1 MADRSRAAVWG
12 MRVGVLA
19 FVLLALAII
28 GNRHEFVVFRTAVL
42 GVAIA
47 GAIGIVAVI
56 VSLVGLVRTLG
67 GRKTGV
73 GLAIAGLVIG
83 VIAATP
89 FTVSFLKGR
98 SVPPIHD
105 ITTDLANPPQFVA
118 VVALRAGSPNP
129 LDRAAPADL
138 AELQAKAYPDLA
150 PLSLQA
156 QPGKVFDA
164 AREVAHDMGWEIV
177 AATPETGLIE
187 ATATTSLLHFKDDVA
202 IRVTEKDGGA
212 VVDVRSVSRVGKSDL
227 GANAERIRAYLA
239 ALKAKLD
246 LAKT

>member
-1 MADRSRAAVWG
+1 MAGQSRAAVWG

-19 FVLLALAII
+19 LVLLALAII
-28 GNRHEFVVFRTAVL
+28 GNRYELVVFRTAIL
-42 GVAIA
+42 GIAIA

-56 VSLVGLVRTLG
+56 VSLIGLVRTLG
-67 GRKTGV
+67 GKKTGT

-83 VIAATP
+83 LVAATP
-89 FTVSFLKGR
+89 FTTSFLKGR

-118 VVALRAGSPNP
+118 VVPLRVASPNP

-150 PLSLQA
+150 PLSLQE

-164 AREVAHDMGWEIV
+164 ARDVAHDMGWEIV

-187 ATATTSLLHFKDDVA
+187 ATATTSLLRFKDDVA
-202 IRVTEKDGGA
+202 IRVVEKDGGT
-212 VVDVRSVSRVGKSDL
+212 VVDVRSVSRVGMSDL
-227 GANAERIRAYLA
+227 GTNAQRIRTYLA
-239 ALKAKLD
+239 ALKVKLGLAAK
-246 LAKT
+246 

>member
-1 MADRSRAAVWG
+1 MAGQSRAAVWG

-28 GNRHEFVVFRTAVL
+28 GNRYELVVFRTAIL
-42 GVAIA
+42 GIAIA

-56 VSLVGLVRTLG
+56 VSLIGLARTLG
-67 GRKTGV
+67 GKKTGT

-83 VIAATP
+83 LIAATP
-89 FTVSFLKGR
+89 FTTSFLKGR

-118 VVALRAGSPNP
+118 VAPLRVGSPNS

-164 AREVAHDMGWEIV
+164 ARDVAHDMGWEIV

-187 ATATTSLLHFKDDVA
+187 ATATTRLLRFKDDVV
-202 IRVTEKDGGA
+202 IRVAEKDGGT

-227 GANAERIRAYLA
+227 GTNAERIRTYLA
-239 ALKAKLD
+239 ALKAKLG
-246 LAKT
+246 LAAK